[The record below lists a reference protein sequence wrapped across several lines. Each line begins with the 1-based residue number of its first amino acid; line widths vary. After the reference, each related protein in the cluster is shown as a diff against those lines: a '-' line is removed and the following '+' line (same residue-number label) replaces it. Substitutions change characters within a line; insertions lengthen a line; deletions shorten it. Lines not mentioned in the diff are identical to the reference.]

1 MKRFIFILSVAALLL
16 TGCTGDGNIEK
27 KFTSLSDFS
36 GMKIGTMTGSTLS
49 NYVDLVVSDAV
60 YNEFNAVSDQVTALS
75 SGKIDAISSDL
86 PLAQYIVAQREEY
99 VIFPDVVT
107 SDSYGFA
114 IAKGS
119 SLTEKANEA
128 LQKLKE
134 NGVIDQAAETWFSVD
149 ESSKALPELDY
160 KEDFDGS
167 AGTIIYGFETT
178 AIPMS
183 YIGSDGKP
191 MGFDLDIMSRIAYEL
206 NMKIEFVPMNF
217 NALLAA
223 LSSGKVNVVG
233 GCMSIT
239 EERKQSVDFIGP
251 YYDGSVVFLIKKE
264 RLGK

>member
-1 MKRFIFILSVAALLL
+1 MKRIGFILLAVSLLL
-16 TGCTGDGNIEK
+16 TGCAGEGDVEK
-27 KFTSLSDFS
+27 TFASLSDFS
-36 GMKIGTMTGSTLS
+36 GTKIGTMTGSTLR
-49 NYVDLVVSDAV
+49 NYIDLVASDIV
-60 YNEFNAVSDQVTALS
+60 YNEYNSVSDQLTALS
-75 SGKIDAISSDL
+75 SGKIDALSSDL
-86 PLAQYIVAQREEY
+86 PLAQYIIAQREEY

-114 IAKGS
+114 LAKES
-119 SLTEKANEA
+119 PLTEKANEA

-134 NGVIDQAAETWFSVD
+134 SGVIEQAAETWFSAD
-149 ESSKALPELDY
+149 ESSKVLPELEY

-167 AGTIIYGFETT
+167 DGVIVYGFETT

-191 MGFDLDIMSRIAYEL
+191 MGFDLDIISRIAYEL

-217 NALLAA
+217 DALLAA
-223 LSSGKVNVVG
+223 LSSGKVDVVG

-251 YYDGSVVFLIKKE
+251 YYEGSVVLLIKKE